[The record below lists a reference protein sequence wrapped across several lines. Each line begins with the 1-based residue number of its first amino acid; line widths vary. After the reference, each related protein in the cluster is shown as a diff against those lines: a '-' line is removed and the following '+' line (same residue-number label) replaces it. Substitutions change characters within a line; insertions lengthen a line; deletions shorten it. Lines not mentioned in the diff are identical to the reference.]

1 MLQRNVLWL
10 YQVRE
15 RNAVRHTRVVPVPHI
30 PLGQDTKSSTN
41 SRYELFIPCFFFSVF
56 FSISCSYIV
65 SYKSRCL
72 LQTWWREYIQT
83 DAWNMLETC
92 LLDTCLEHVGGQRL
106 YDPRGGSVVQ
116 GKKHMLEAVSVDGLL
131 HGVLAVWPRLYAFA
145 FHLAQPVVHRLLIG
159 HWLDRNQTL

>member
-1 MLQRNVLWL
+1 MFCG
-10 YQVRE
+10 YIKCAKE
-15 RNAVRHTRVVPVPHI
+15 T
-30 PLGQDTKSSTN
+30 PLGTHVSYQSHTYLWDKTRSQVQIRGMNYSS
-41 SRYELFIPCFFFSVF
+41 PVFFFCF